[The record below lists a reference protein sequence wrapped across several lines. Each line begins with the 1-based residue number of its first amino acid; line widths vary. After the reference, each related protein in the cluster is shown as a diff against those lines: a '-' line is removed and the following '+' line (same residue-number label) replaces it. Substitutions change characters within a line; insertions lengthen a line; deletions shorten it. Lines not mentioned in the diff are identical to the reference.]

1 MTTCGKRFSA
11 WLAVI
16 WLLPALAL
24 ADLTATIDR
33 TQVRLG
39 DSLQLTLSSDGVT
52 DPATADLSPL
62 ARDFEILQ
70 QSSRSSTQIVNGTT
84 TREKALVI
92 ELVPRRAG
100 ELEIPALFAGGER
113 TQPIPLQVSEATG
126 GPASDEQ
133 VVFTASVDSDSVYVQ
148 QQVILTLTLQQGIA
162 LDDRSVTE
170 LKLDDAYVKALG
182 QNSYQRSSGGRR
194 WLVHEI
200 RYAIFPEQ
208 SGTLTIPAQTFA
220 GRARQGSRSLF
231 DLDSG
236 PRISR
241 NSEAITLEVK
251 PRPSSF
257 PGSTWLP
264 ASSLEIEE
272 SWSREPDGL
281 ATGDSVTRTVTVTGE
296 GLQGA
301 QLPPLEFPDAQG
313 LKYYPDKPSIEE
325 AETDTGVIGLR
336 TDSAAL
342 VPVRP
347 GVYRIPEVR
356 IPWWDTVEDRLRYA
370 VLPGREISVDTAAGD
385 SVDSSPAEA
394 PRAEAAPG
402 GDSRQPALTQA
413 ADNRW
418 AWISGVLALCW
429 LLTAAALGRVVWQ
442 RQQSGEPE
450 PPATAPAPHE
460 PAAWKQLQAACAAGR
475 PGPAREALR
484 RWLQTLPPPA
494 SSQTPLAFAASLQDS
509 ALHAAVG
516 DLDRALYGIS
526 ETPDAWDSGALL
538 SAAASARQR
547 YLKGREAADAHRTAS
562 LPSLYPGG

>member
-1 MTTCGKRFSA
+1 MTMCGKRFSA

-16 WLLPALAL
+16 CLLPALAL

-33 TQVRLG
+33 TEVRLG
-39 DSLQLTLSSDGVT
+39 ESLLLTLSSDGVT
-52 DPATADLSPL
+52 DPASADLSPL

-100 ELEIPALFAGGER
+100 ALEIPALFAGGER
-113 TQPIPLQVSEATG
+113 TQPIELQVSEATG

-133 VVFTASVDSDSVYVQ
+133 VVFTASVDSDSAYVQ
-148 QQVILTLTLQQGIA
+148 QQVILTLTLQQAIS

-170 LKLDDAYVKALG
+170 LKLDDAYVKPLG

-257 PGSTWLP
+257 PDSTWLP

-281 ATGDSVTRTVTVTGE
+281 ATGDSITRTVTVTGE

-301 QLPPLEFPDAQG
+301 QLPPLEFPDTQG

-325 AETDTGVIGLR
+325 AETDSGVIGLR

-347 GVYRIPEVR
+347 GVYGIPEVR
-356 IPWWDTVEDRLRYA
+356 IPWWDTTEDRLRYA
-370 VLPGREISVDTAAGD
+370 VLPSREISVETATGD
-385 SVDSSPAEA
+385 GAESLPAEA
-394 PRAEAAPG
+394 PQVQADPG
-402 GDSRQPALTQA
+402 GDSRQPTPTPTQGS
-413 ADNRW
+413 DNRW
-418 AWISGVLALCW
+418 AWVSGVLALCW
-429 LLTAAALGRVVWQ
+429 LLTAVALGRVMWQ
-442 RQQSGEPE
+442 RRQREPE
-450 PPATAPAPHE
+450 PPAAAPPSHE
-460 PAAWKQLQAACAAGR
+460 PTAWKQFQAACAAGR

-494 SSQTPLAFAASLQDS
+494 SSQTPLAFATSRQDTALQT
-509 ALHAAVG
+509 ALGH
-516 DLDRALYGIS
+516 LDRALYAS
-526 ETPDAWDSGALL
+526 PEKPAAWDGSALL
-538 SAAASARQR
+538 SAAASARQH
-547 YLKGREAADAHRTAS
+547 YLKGRAADGQKKAA
-562 LPSLYPGG
+562 LPSLYPSG

>member
-1 MTTCGKRFSA
+1 MTTCGKRFPA

-301 QLPPLEFPDAQG
+301 QLPPLEFPDTQG

-385 SVDSSPAEA
+385 SADSSPTEA
-394 PRAEAAPG
+394 PRAQAAPG
-402 GDSRQPALTQA
+402 ENGRQPALTQGSN
-413 ADNRW
+413 NRW

-429 LLTAAALGRVVWQ
+429 LLTAAALGRMVWQ
-442 RQQSGEPE
+442 RRQREPE
-450 PPATAPAPHE
+450 PAATAPAPRE

-509 ALHAAVG
+509 VLHGAVG

-526 ETPDAWDSGALL
+526 GKPDAWDGNALL
-538 SAAASARQR
+538 LAAASARQR
-547 YLKGREAADAHRTAS
+547 YLKGSEAADAHRTAS